1 MVKRFNWINQFLLY
15 RSSQSVVQ
23 EKDEEEEKGN
33 EQKEQHPLPVLTQHP
48 ILMQP
53 SLADFK
59 EV

>member
-1 MVKRFNWINQFLLY
+1 VEEK
-15 RSSQSVVQ
+15 SEDGV
-23 EKDEEEEKGN
+23 KDE

>member
-1 MVKRFNWINQFLLY
+1 MVDEKNGDR
-15 RSSQSVVQ
+15 
-23 EKDEEEEKGN
+23 KDEEE
-33 EQKEQHPLPVLTQHP
+33 KEQHTLPVLTQHP